1 MVIPAGDI
9 GGVIAPHGVHTSDEV
24 LQGLVQGVTH
34 VQRAVGERRAVME
47 GEQGLALVLLQQL
60 VIEVDLLPVL
70 QHIRLAL
77 GKASPHGK
85 AALGHVQRLFVF
97 HVASPFLCGKI
108 FVCKN
113 KKRLCLVKR
122 QRRDKTSSAVPL
134 SLPRKAATQPHH
146 PWARGDNGPLPSMP
160 TFAFSRM
167 LRGDIRAMP
176 ASALHRN
183 GGSLCVRLW
192 RCVSPSSRLYHVYHE
207 ISVNITT
214 FSPFVNG
221 IFTKSKE
228 KSGIF
233 QMIPNMVRMP
243 IRPMAV

>member
-1 MVIPAGDI
+1 MLRRHSRRDRRLNTCHRHVFLTPRRIATPVCGLVRNDRIVLSAKIKSAFVSSRDKGAI
-9 GGVIAPHGVHTSDEV
+9 KRPLRYHSRCRARRPLSPTIRGCGVITARFRPC
-24 LQGLVQGVTH
+24 
-34 VQRAVGERRAVME
+34 
-47 GEQGLALVLLQQL
+47 LLF
-60 VIEVDLLPVL
+60 
-70 QHIRLAL
+70 
-77 GKASPHGK
+77 G
-85 AALGHVQRLFVF
+85 
-97 HVASPFLCGKI
+97 
-108 FVCKN
+108 
-113 KKRLCLVKR
+113 
-122 QRRDKTSSAVPL
+122 
-134 SLPRKAATQPHH
+134 
-146 PWARGDNGPLPSMP
+146 
-160 TFAFSRM
+160 FSRM

-192 RCVSPSSRLYHVYHE
+192 RCVSPSSRLCHVYHE

-233 QMIPNMVRMP
+233 QMIPNIVRMP

>member
-1 MVIPAGDI
+1 MRAAGCKPF
-9 GGVIAPHGVHTSDEV
+9 GRKNEV
-24 LQGLVQGVTH
+24 FS
-34 VQRAVGERRAVME
+34 
-47 GEQGLALVLLQQL
+47 
-60 VIEVDLLPVL
+60 PV
-70 QHIRLAL
+70 
-77 GKASPHGK
+77 KKSP
-85 AALGHVQRLFVF
+85 L
-97 HVASPFLCGKI
+97 SPL
-108 FVCKN
+108 
-113 KKRLCLVKR
+113 
-122 QRRDKTSSAVPL
+122 RDKGEKQTSAVPL
-134 SLPRKAATQPHH
+134 LLPRRGAAALPHH
-146 PWARGDNGPLPSMP
+146 PWARDDNGPPPSAP
-160 TFAFSRM
+160 NPKSRFSRM

-192 RCVSPSSRLYHVYHE
+192 RCVSPSSRLCHVYHE